1 MDIAH
6 PMVLPSDVTILPVSQ
21 LPDGVRR
28 RLEAGDDDFAVSRP
42 NSRIPN
48 KILTASSAQLL
59 IQFREPKR
67 IIEAIIAFS
76 RARESDPAQVLNDA
90 FPLLADLLNDRLLV
104 PAGSLDAAA
113 ITPSLN
119 IGRRVGGARVLRC
132 VQVLSDTELYQV
144 RMPDHSLAAL
154 KIVRPGHGDEV
165 GPILD
170 REARALTHL
179 GGRST
184 PRLIATGTRQ
194 GARYLLMEW
203 RAGVPPEIA
212 AAELRAR
219 ATEGDRSGL
228 LDLGVAIARAYAGL
242 HSQGVVHGDVHPGNV
257 LVDGEGGVSIVDF
270 GLSHLSP
277 DAGTDVPRGGV
288 TFFFEPEYARALQRR
303 LAPPPA
309 SERGEQYAV
318 AALLFLLLTGRYY
331 LPFSPHEP
339 EAWRQ
344 IETEPPLVF
353 SQSGTPPWPAV
364 ERLLARALS
373 KEPDQR
379 FPSLEEFAAALGR
392 VRAEPVARPVRINGS
407 LQHYLGQV
415 LQEVGPE
422 GSLLTAGFSFS
433 PTASANLG
441 AAGVAYGLYRLACIQ
456 EDPTLLSTA
465 DLWRARAAGD
475 LDRPEAW
482 CNPDQGITPRVIGRV
497 SPYHCPAGVHW
508 VDAAIARG
516 RGDTYG
522 QAVAIGD
529 FVRASQR
536 PTRNPDLVLGK
547 SGTLLASAQLYAGI
561 HDRSQ
566 LDASALVAL
575 GEKTLDHLL
584 LHLKRHEPVAGRS
597 RHANLGVAHGW
608 AGVLYAIMGW
618 CQSLN
623 RAVPGTV
630 EDWLKY
636 LAGCAQF
643 SGRGAFWPWVDGNS
657 DQSPTLRRMPGW
669 CNGSAGFVFLW
680 LQADR
685 LHGNTRYLDLAE
697 KAGWDAWESP
707 ADAWDLCCGH
717 TGRAF
722 ALLALYKYTGTRS
735 WLERAHVLAARAVEQ
750 SQARSE
756 SPTAYRHSLFR
767 GSMGLATLIA
777 DLERPLESCMPMFE
791 AEGWDRG

>member
-1 MDIAH
+1 MDIAD

-104 PAGSLDAAA
+104 PAGSPDAAPIA
-113 ITPSLN
+113 PSLN
-119 IGRRVGGARVLRC
+119 IGSRVGGARVLRC

-144 RMPDHSLAAL
+144 RLPDHSLAAL
-154 KIVRPGHGDEV
+154 KIVRPGHGNEV
-165 GPILD
+165 ATILD
-170 REARALTHL
+170 REARALAHL
-179 GGRST
+179 AGRST
-184 PRLIATGTRQ
+184 PRLMAAGTRQ
-194 GARYLLMEW
+194 RDPYLLMEW

-219 ATEGDRSGL
+219 AIEGDRSGL
-228 LDLGVAIARAYAGL
+228 LDLGVAIARAYAEL
-242 HSQGVVHGDVHPGNV
+242 HSHGVVHGDVHPGNI

-277 DAGTDVPRGGV
+277 GAGTDVRRGGV
-288 TFFFEPEYARALQRR
+288 TFFFEPEYTRALR
-303 LAPPPA
+303 LGLVPPSA
-309 SERGEQYAV
+309 SERGEQYSV
-318 AALLFLLLTGRYY
+318 AALLFWLLTGRYY

-344 IETEPPLVF
+344 IETEPPLTF
-353 SQSGTPPWPAV
+353 SQSGSPPWPAV
-364 ERLLARALS
+364 ERLLGRALS

-379 FPSLEEFAAALGR
+379 FPSLEEFAAALGS
-392 VRAEPVARPVRINGS
+392 VKAEPVARRLKVNDS

-415 LQEVGPE
+415 LREVGPD
-422 GSLLTAGFSFS
+422 GSLLTAGFSYS
-433 PTASANLG
+433 PTASVNLG

-456 EDPTLLSTA
+456 GDPTLLSTA
-465 DLWRARAAGD
+465 DLWRARAAND
-475 LDRPEAW
+475 LDRSEAW
-482 CNPDQGITPRVIGRV
+482 CNPEQGITPRVVGRV

-536 PTRNPDLVLGK
+536 PARNPDLVLGR
-547 SGTLLASAQLYAGI
+547 SGTLLACAQLYDGI
-561 HDRSQ
+561 HDRSRV
-566 LDASALVAL
+566 DASALVAL

-584 LHLKRHEPVAGRS
+584 LHLRRHEPVAGRR

-608 AGVLYAIMGW
+608 AGVLYAIMRW
-618 CQSLN
+618 CQSQN
-623 RAVPGTV
+623 RPVPGEI
-630 EDWLKY
+630 EDWLEY
-636 LAGCAQF
+636 LAGCSQF

-657 DQSPTLRRMPGW
+657 DQSQTPRNMPGW

-685 LHGNTRYLDLAE
+685 LHAKTRYRDLAE

-707 ADAWDLCCGH
+707 AEAWDLCCGH

-722 ALLALYKYTGTRS
+722 ALLALYKYTGTRA
-735 WLERAHVLAARAVEQ
+735 WLERANGLAARAVEQ
-750 SQARSE
+750 SRRRAGDHAAFR
-756 SPTAYRHSLFR
+756 YSLFR
-767 GSMGLATLIA
+767 GALGLATLIA

-791 AEGWDRG
+791 AEGWDHG